1 MAILRLSQIRLKYL
15 TMPNLEQQI
24 EAILLFKNEPV
35 SLKELAKM
43 LDLKVGEIKDA
54 VNKLADQYKNRGM
67 VLVDDG
73 EVVALGT
80 NPNLSELIERI
91 QKEELSRELGRAGL
105 ETLSIVLY
113 KGPVSRREIDFIRG
127 VNSTF
132 ILRNLLIRGLV
143 ERTESQVGERSF
155 TYKPTL
161 ELLRHLG
168 ITNVKDLPEYETAL
182 KKIESFVATQEENVN
197 E

>member
-1 MAILRLSQIRLKYL
+1 M
-15 TMPNLEQQI
+15 NLESKI

-35 SLKELAKM
+35 SLATLSNLLGTPRKDLQLAIFN
-43 LDLKVGEIKDA
+43 LQR
-54 VNKLADQYKNRGM
+54 QYENRGI
-67 VLVDDG
+67 VIVSDEENLC
-73 EVVALGT
+73 LGT
-80 NPNLSELIERI
+80 NTELSKLIETI
-91 QKEELSRELGRAGL
+91 QKEELQRELGRAGL

-127 VNSTF
+127 VNSGF

-143 ERTESQVGERSF
+143 ERAESRVGERSF
-155 TYKPTL
+155 SYKPTL

-168 ITNVKDLPEYETAL
+168 IQKREDLPEFGIAL
-182 KKIESFVATQEENVN
+182 QKIESFIQNPLDDAN

>member
-1 MAILRLSQIRLKYL
+1 
-15 TMPNLEQQI
+15 MPEENLNLEQKI

-35 SLKELAKM
+35 SYRDLAKM
-43 LDLKVGEIKDA
+43 LEDSVGNVRGAVRDLSKTLES
-54 VNKLADQYKNRGM
+54 RGV

-73 EVVALGT
+73 ESVALGT
-80 NPNLSELIERI
+80 HPKAFELIEKI

-113 KGPVSRREIDFIRG
+113 KGPVSRREIDYIRG
-127 VNSTF
+127 VNSGF
-132 ILRNLLIRGLV
+132 ILRNLLIRGLI
-143 ERTESQVGERSF
+143 ERTESVAGERSY

-168 ITNVKDLPEYETAL
+168 VRKVEELPEYGTAL
-182 KKIESFVATQEENVN
+182 AKIESFVQTQTENAD

>member
-1 MAILRLSQIRLKYL
+1 
-15 TMPNLEQQI
+15 MPNLEQKI
-24 EAILLFKNEPV
+24 EAVLLFKNEPV
-35 SLKELAKM
+35 SLATLSKILEESRENLQLSISNLQKEY
-43 LDLKVGEIKDA
+43 
-54 VNKLADQYKNRGM
+54 QHRG
-67 VLVDDG
+67 VTIVYDG
-73 EVVALGT
+73 ENLCFGT
-80 NPNLSELIERI
+80 HPDISSLIEKI

-132 ILRNLLIRGLV
+132 ILRNLLIRGLI
-143 ERTESQVGERSF
+143 EKTESVVGERSF

-161 ELLRHLG
+161 ELLRYLG
-168 ITNVKDLPEYETAL
+168 ISKVKDLPEYETAL
-182 KKIESFVATQEENVN
+182 KKIETFVTEQEDNVS